1 MRILVNLAT
10 RDGVTP
16 SGAKPNVNIYRKTGV
31 YYMGRNWQ
39 SGTTSHGELL
49 GHLAVAIA
57 AFGTLIH
64 IEQPDPI
71 R

>member
-1 MRILVNLAT
+1 MAKIGDPEWIAATESVETALNTLVVRIA
-10 RDGVTP
+10 
-16 SGAKPNVNIYRKTGV
+16 
-31 YYMGRNWQ
+31 NWQ

-64 IEQPDPI
+64 IEQPDEI